1 VIFLSVLVFVY
12 NMFRSLKHGQV
23 ATGNVWNS
31 RSPEWQLP
39 SPVPAHNFDR
49 PFRVIG
55 EPYDYGAIPA
65 TQYVDLEPG
74 PASPQAPSA
83 LPSSALP
90 AAAGK

>member
-1 VIFLSVLVFVY
+1 
-12 NMFRSLKHGQV
+12 MFRSLKYGEV

-39 SPVPAHNFDR
+39 SPVPVHNYDR

-55 EPYDYGAIPA
+55 EPYDYGAVPA
-65 TQYVDLEPG
+65 TVYVDLNPGAGGPEP
-74 PASPQAPSA
+74 
-83 LPSSALP
+83 PSSMPSGMVP